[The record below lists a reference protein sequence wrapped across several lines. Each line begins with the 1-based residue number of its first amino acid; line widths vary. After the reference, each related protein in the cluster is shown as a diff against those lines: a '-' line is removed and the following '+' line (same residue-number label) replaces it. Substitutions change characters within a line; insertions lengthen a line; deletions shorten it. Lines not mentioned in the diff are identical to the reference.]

1 MAEIKKYLDT
11 TALSALVDQIKA
23 EDAKALKS
31 AKDYAD
37 SLSSNYDKAGAATT
51 ALKDAKEYTDTLA
64 NGAVA
69 TNTAAIAKLNGDATT
84 EGSVAKDIAD
94 AKALIDADVEA
105 VESIANQNKTD
116 IAAIN
121 NETTGILA
129 QAKSYTDTESAKIEE
144 ALAELDAYIGD
155 IPNDTEDGVAN
166 TIVEYINIK
175 TSGIVT
181 DAALEELQAT
191 VIQLEN
197 DIDAVEADYLK
208 ADDKT
213 ELQSDIAAAQQ
224 TADDAQSSVQSL
236 EEYVG
241 TEFQNLIT
249 GDISQLWDTNSQQD
263 ERILALEETIDG
275 LSGAMH
281 FEGVKTEIPTDVT
294 GYESGDVIIVGNKE
308 YVFNNGAFV
317 EFGDASVNA
326 KAITALTGRMDTAE
340 SDIDTLQ
347 SDLDTA
353 EAAIATK
360 AEQTALDEAVEALQG
375 VDSTLSGRIDTL
387 EAKFGE
393 GEGSISDMI
402 ADAKQEAIDAAGLA
416 ADTKDAEIL
425 KQAKAYADE
434 EDAKIETRVDALET
448 ASGKHALAS
457 DLTTLAGRVTTA
469 EGEID
474 TLQTEMD
481 AVEALA
487 AAADAAAKANAQAIT
502 LKAAQ
507 SDLDNAVGRIAQNES
522 DIASLKEASDSHAL
536 ASDLTAAV
544 ERIAK
549 NEADIAANTS
559 AINSFTPI
567 TSDEVNALFA

>member
-11 TALSALVDQIKA
+11 SALSALVDQIKA

-51 ALKDAKEYTDTLA
+51 AETNAKAYTDTLA

-69 TNTAAIAKLNGDATT
+69 TNTAAITKLNGDATT
-84 EGSVAKDIAD
+84 EGSVAKTIAD

-105 VESIANQNKTD
+105 VEVIANQNKTD

-129 QAKSYTDTESAKIEE
+129 QAKSYTDTEVSEVQGSINTVAEDLADLTTYVGEIPDSYTEE
-144 ALAELDAYIGD
+144 TVIAYINKKAEETLSAASGGSTESAASVLAALNTYKSE
-155 IPNDTEDGVAN
+155 NDPKVEANTKAAADAQAAADTAQSHSEGVASDLA
-166 TIVEYINIK
+166 K
-175 TSGIVT
+175 
-181 DAALEELQAT
+181 
-191 VIQLEN
+191 
-197 DIDAVEADYLK
+197 AVEALEG
-208 ADDKT
+208 AD
-213 ELQSDIAAAQQ
+213 
-224 TADDAQSSVQSL
+224 ADQV
-236 EEYVG
+236 
-241 TEFQNLIT
+241 
-249 GDISQLWDTNSQQD
+249 
-263 ERILALEETIDG
+263 ERIEALEGTIVG

-294 GYESGDVIIVGNKE
+294 GYENGDVVIVGNKE

-326 KAITALTGRMDTAE
+326 EAITALTGRMDTAE

-360 AEQTALDEAVEALQG
+360 VEQTALDEAVEALQG

-559 AINSFTPI
+559 AINSFNPI